1 MMEAYD
7 FVQLTLLAMGG
18 EIKGKTK
25 LQKTVYFL
33 GLMTGCLED
42 LGYRPHFYGP
52 YSNDVA
58 DAMSRLKT
66 IGAVDQNVRGGG
78 AVDKSG
84 FEVCRY
90 DFSLNDEGK
99 ELASETT
106 SHNSELWKKLAA
118 AAEAFKKVGDLDYME
133 LSVAAKTYFM
143 LGEKKGRATQAELA
157 HLARRFGWEVTPDQI
172 REALRYLG
180 NLGLVEFSAN

>member
-1 MMEAYD
+1 MEAFD

-33 GLMTGCLED
+33 GLMTDCLED
-42 LGYRPHFYGP
+42 LGYRAHFYGP
-52 YSNDVA
+52 YSDDVA
-58 DAMSRLKT
+58 EAINRLKT

-90 DFSLNDEGK
+90 DFSLNDEGR
-99 ELASETT
+99 ELAEETARQNREF
-106 SHNSELWKKLAA
+106 HGELSKAA
-118 AAEAFKKVGDLDYME
+118 KAFNEVGDLDYMK
-133 LSVAAKTYFM
+133 LSVAAKAYFM
-143 LGEKKGRATQAELA
+143 LGEKKGRATLAELA
-157 HLARRFGWEVTPDQI
+157 KVARRFGWEVTPEQVQD
-172 REALRYLG
+172 AAKYLG
-180 NLGLVEFSAN
+180 QLGLVEFSAN

>member
-1 MMEAYD
+1 MEAYD
-7 FVQLTLLAMGG
+7 CVQLTLLAMGG

-33 GLMTGCLED
+33 GLMTGCLEN
-42 LGYRPHFYGP
+42 LGYRAHFYGP
-52 YSNDVA
+52 YSDDVA
-58 DAMSRLKT
+58 EAINRLKT

-90 DFSLNDEGK
+90 DFSLNDEGR
-99 ELASETT
+99 ELAKETAGQ
-106 SHNSELWKKLAA
+106 NPEFYGKLLKASKVFG
-118 AAEAFKKVGDLDYME
+118 EVGDLDYMK

-143 LGEKKGRATQAELA
+143 LGEKKGRATRAELA
-157 HLARRFGWEVTPDQI
+157 RLARRFGWEVTPEQI
-172 REALRYLG
+172 WDAAKYL
-180 NLGLVEFSAN
+180 NQLGLVEFSTN

>member
-1 MMEAYD
+1 METYS

-33 GLMTGCLED
+33 GLMTGCVED

-52 YSNDVA
+52 YSDDVA
-58 DAMSRLKT
+58 EAINRLKT
-66 IGAVDQNVRGGG
+66 IGALDQNVRGGG

-90 DFSLNDEGK
+90 DFSLNDEGR
-99 ELASETT
+99 ELAEETA
-106 SHNSELWKKLAA
+106 HQDPEFHAKLSK
-118 AAEAFKKVGDLDYME
+118 AAEAFNEVGDLDYMK
-133 LSVAAKTYFM
+133 LSVAAKAYFM
-143 LGEKKGRATQAELA
+143 LGEKKGRATLPELA
-157 HLARRFGWEVTPDQI
+157 KLARRFGWEVTPEQ
-172 REALRYLG
+172 LRDAAKYLG
-180 NLGLVEFSAN
+180 QLGLVEFPPN

>member
-1 MMEAYD
+1 MEAYD

-33 GLMTGCLED
+33 GLMTGCLDD
-42 LGYRPHFYGP
+42 LGFRAHFYGP
-52 YSNDVA
+52 YSDDVA
-58 DAMSRLKT
+58 EAINRLKT

-90 DFSLNDEGK
+90 DFSLNNEGR
-99 ELASETT
+99 ELAEETAGQ
-106 SHNSELWKKLAA
+106 NSEFKAA
-118 AAEAFKKVGDLDYME
+118 LFKAAKAFSAVGDLDYMQ
-133 LSVAAKTYFM
+133 LSIAAKTYFM
-143 LGEKKGRATQAELA
+143 LGEKKGRATHAELA
-157 HLARRFGWEVTPDQI
+157 KLARRFGWEVTTKQI
-172 REALRYLG
+172 QDAAKYLSQ
-180 NLGLVEFSAN
+180 LDLVEVSAN